1 MASVEL
7 LWKLSPSDIVIED
20 GEAHVWCVELDR
32 PASRIDEVFRF
43 LSEDEQRRANEFR
56 FEEKRRHF
64 IVGRATLRQLIG
76 ECLKANPVALE
87 FSYTQRGKP
96 ELAGLHTEKLHF
108 NLSHSGN
115 LALIALTRICPLG
128 VDLEQVRAV
137 RYDAEIA
144 RRFFTAPES
153 ASLESLPEDEQTG
166 AFFNLWTRKEAW
178 LKATGVGIS
187 ESLGRVEI
195 SFLPGEPACVV
206 NVVDK
211 PEEAKKWT
219 LVELK
224 PAKGFVGALAI
235 RARGLNVRCWQWV
248 E

>member
-7 LWKLSPSDIVIED
+7 FWKLSPSDIVLGD
-20 GEAHVWCVELDR
+20 GEAHVWCVELDQS
-32 PASRIDEVFRF
+32 PSRTDKLFQL
-43 LSEDEQRRANEFR
+43 LSEEEQQRAKQFR
-56 FEEKRRHF
+56 FEEKRGHF

-76 ECLKANPVALE
+76 GCLKASPAALE

-96 ELAGLHTEKLHF
+96 ELAGALAGKVHF
-108 NLSHSGN
+108 NVSHSDS
-115 LALIALTRICPLG
+115 LALIALTRVCPVG
-128 VDLEQVRAV
+128 VDVERVRP
-137 RYDAEIA
+137 RQYDMEIA
-144 RRFFTAPES
+144 RRFFTARES
-153 ASLESLPEDEQTG
+153 AGLESLQEAERPS

-206 NVVDK
+206 SVVDK
-211 PEEAKKWT
+211 PEEAKEWT